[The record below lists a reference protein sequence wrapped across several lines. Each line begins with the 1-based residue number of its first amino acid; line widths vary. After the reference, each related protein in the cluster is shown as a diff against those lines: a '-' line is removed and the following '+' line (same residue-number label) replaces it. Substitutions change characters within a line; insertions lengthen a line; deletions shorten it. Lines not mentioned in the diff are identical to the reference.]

1 MSKSLPPRPTHCTR
15 RRMKP
20 YIDSCECEWC
30 VAVNQQFEDS
40 LRISDRLGP
49 QDTEFQLG
57 APKSAHEMTNDELGE
72 ADTNDSEEGIDVEG
86 LYPQV
91 SKEEIGG
98 TREGD

>member
-30 VAVNQQFEDS
+30 VAVNQGFEDS
-40 LRISDRLGP
+40 LR
-49 QDTEFQLG
+49 
-57 APKSAHEMTNDELGE
+57 DEIAADLDE
-72 ADTNDSEEGIDVEG
+72 AYNTI
-86 LYPQV
+86 YPQV
-91 SKEEIGG
+91 SREEIGR